1 MGQDAMTVAD
11 VVTPGVLGLKVGEL
25 VEVRTPEEIL
35 STLDDKGE
43 LDGLPFMPEMLAWCG
58 RRLTVHKVAHKS
70 CDYIGYTGMRR
81 MRDAVHLT
89 DSRCD
94 GSAHGGCENRCSLY
108 WKEQWLKRVDPGDP
122 ASQVAGSSPADPGH
136 RALLPLLVANAQK
149 EPFEDGA
156 TRWACQAT
164 EMQRA
169 APEQLPLK
177 DLRQY
182 RDDITSGN
190 ATVLDVLRSLA
201 VAVFN
206 RLQDLSGRFL
216 PPSLRF
222 RGGLHWGFLQGGVTS
237 GRTPTDHLDLQP
249 GDLVRIKSREEIM
262 ATLDRN
268 LLNRGLGFEAE
279 MSRFCG
285 RTARVKARA
294 TRCLDERSG
303 RMLTMK
309 NPCIILEDVV
319 CEGAYSANCPRE
331 YMCWWREIWLERLDP
346 GTSDAGR

>member
-1 MGQDAMTVAD
+1 MPEMTMAD
-11 VVTPGVLGLKVGEL
+11 VTHPGTLGLKVGEL
-25 VEVRTPEEIL
+25 VEVRSAEEIR
-35 STLDDKGE
+35 STLDEHGE

-58 RRLTVHKVAHKS
+58 RRVRVHKVAHKS
-70 CDYIGYTGMRR
+70 CDYIGFTGMRR
-81 MRDAVHLT
+81 MYDAVHLA
-89 DSRCD
+89 DARCD

-108 WKEQWLKRVDPGDP
+108 WKEHWLKRVDPDDP
-122 ASQVAGSSPADPGH
+122 PPSSPDPGN
-136 RALLPLLVANAQK
+136 RVLLPLLAQNAQR

-169 APEQLPLK
+169 APERLPLK

-182 RDDITSGN
+182 RDDVTSGN
-190 ATVLDVLRSLA
+190 ARVVDVVRAFA

-206 RLQDLSGRFL
+206 RLQDVSTRLL

-222 RGGLHWGFLQGGVTS
+222 RDGLHWGFLRGGVTA
-237 GRTPTDHLDLQP
+237 GRTPTAQLDLQP
-249 GDLVRIKSREEIM
+249 GELVRVRSREEIM
-262 ATLDRN
+262 ATLDTN
-268 LLNRGLGFEAE
+268 LLNRGLGFEVE
-279 MSRFCG
+279 MARFCG

-294 TRCLDERSG
+294 TRCIDERSG

-309 NPCIILEDVV
+309 NPCIILEDIV

-331 YMCWWREIWLERLDP
+331 YVSWWREIWLERVDQGAP
-346 GTSDAGR
+346 DARP